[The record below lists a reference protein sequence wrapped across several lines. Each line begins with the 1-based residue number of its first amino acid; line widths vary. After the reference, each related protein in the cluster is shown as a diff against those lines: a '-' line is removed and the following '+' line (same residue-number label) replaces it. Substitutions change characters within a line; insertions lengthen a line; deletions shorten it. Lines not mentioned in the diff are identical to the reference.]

1 MNGVGSGGTLPQI
14 KRGLGPQ
21 ASPLDPPLLHSGSR
35 SVDSSLNRGHR
46 VVFFSKT
53 PYSHMIV
60 SLQLTELSLVGGRGG
75 ERGVKFD
82 LDFLNSS
89 FLSITGRK

>member
-14 KRGLGPQ
+14 ERGLGPQ
-21 ASPLDPPLLHSGSR
+21 ALPLDSPLLHSGSR

-46 VVFFSKT
+46 VVYFSKT

-60 SLQLTELSLVGGRGG
+60 SLQLTELSLVAGG
-75 ERGVKFD
+75 GVKFD
-82 LDFLNSS
+82 LHFLNSD
-89 FLSITGRK
+89 FPSITGEEIIW